1 MQYAVDAK
9 IEKGQPRLRVLD
21 PKTGQVY
28 MEWSLTRINEMLDQ
42 GEIEQKDF
50 LHPERYGMNL
60 LLKNLFLL
68 SCIENMNSCNGT
80 TAPQCKDSHNVL
92 PLEKVRQ
99 TSQSNNLEWNFG
111 IKVNPI

>member
-1 MQYAVDAK
+1 MQYAVDAR
-9 IEKGQPRLRVLD
+9 IENGQPRLRVLD
-21 PKTGQVY
+21 ASTGQVC

-42 GEIEQKDF
+42 GEIEQNDF

-68 SCIENMNSCNGT
+68 SCIENMNNCGSKANNKCVKPHT
-80 TAPQCKDSHNVL
+80 VEPEQH
-92 PLEKVRQ
+92 
-99 TSQSNNLEWNFG
+99 SQPNKKLAWNFE